1 MTELWP
7 AAAANH
13 PALRGHTVLRAESVE
28 VQPFVTQR
36 VAFVHGD
43 HAAAE
48 GHAIRGDEGHLV
60 RRERIE
66 SKSVVVKAIV
76 VEDSPCGGGMPA
88 R

>member
-48 GHAIRGDEGHLV
+48 GHAIRGD
-60 RRERIE
+60 
-66 SKSVVVKAIV
+66 
-76 VEDSPCGGGMPA
+76 
-88 R
+88 